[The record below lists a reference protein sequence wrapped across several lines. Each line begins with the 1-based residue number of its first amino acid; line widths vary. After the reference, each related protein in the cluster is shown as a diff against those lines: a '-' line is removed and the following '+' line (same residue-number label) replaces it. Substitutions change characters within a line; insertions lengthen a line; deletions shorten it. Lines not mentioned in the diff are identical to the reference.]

1 MRPPAGE
8 GPAIAAGRVEE
19 ILVYPEKWAPAR
31 ECREA
36 IAVAGV
42 GLAGDHRRN
51 PSRAVTLLSI
61 EAWEQAMALLGA
73 ALPPRARRANL
84 VVRGLDLGPLVGRRL
99 RIGGAE
105 LRVRGETVPCDRM
118 DLQRAGL
125 QEALR
130 LDMRGGVFG
139 PVERSGPIRLGDPV
153 VVLEER
159 AV

>member
-1 MRPPAGE
+1 MSGAPPE
-8 GPAIAAGRVEE
+8 GRVEE
-19 ILVYPEKWAPAR
+19 ILVYPERRGPAR
-31 ECREA
+31 ECDEV

-61 EAWEQAMALLGA
+61 EAWEEAMAEIGA
-73 ALPPRARRANL
+73 GLPPRARRANL

-99 RIGGAE
+99 GIGGAE
-105 LRVRGETVPCDRM
+105 VVVRGETVPCERM

-130 LDMRGGVFG
+130 PAVRGGVFG
-139 PVERSGPIRLGDPV
+139 PVERSGLIRLGDPV
-153 VVLEER
+153 VDLGGGPV
-159 AV
+159 

>member
-1 MRPPAGE
+1 MSGAG
-8 GPAIAAGRVEE
+8 PAGRVEQ
-19 ILVYPEKWAPAR
+19 ILVYPERRGPAR
-31 ECREA
+31 ECREV

-61 EAWEQAMALLGA
+61 EAWEEAMALMGGD
-73 ALPPRARRANL
+73 LPPRARRANL

-105 LRVRGETVPCDRM
+105 MRVRGETVPCDRM

-125 QEALR
+125 QEGLR
-130 LDMRGGVFG
+130 LRMRGGVFG
-139 PVERSGPIRLGDPV
+139 PVERSGPIRLGDAV
-153 VVLEER
+153 VVLEAGR
-159 AV
+159 V